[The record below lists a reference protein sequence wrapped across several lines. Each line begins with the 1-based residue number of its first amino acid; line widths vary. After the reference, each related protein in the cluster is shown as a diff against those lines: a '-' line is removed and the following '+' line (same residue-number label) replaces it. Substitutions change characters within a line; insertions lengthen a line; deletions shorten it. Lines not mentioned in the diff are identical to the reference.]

1 MYSNVWISLKKLGY
15 FVCRKNNME
24 EIQKKISQ
32 LSNELNEHNHLYY
45 IGDAPVITDFK
56 FDQMLSELQDLEKQY
71 PQFKDPNSPTQ
82 RVGGGVT
89 KFFDTIEHRY
99 PMYSLSNTYSKDELV
114 QWETRIRKIL
124 GVDTEICYTCEL
136 KFDGASISLTYEN
149 GALVQALTRGDGV
162 QGDAIT
168 TNVKTINSIPLKLKG
183 NYPKFFE
190 IRGEIILPWMGFH
203 KMNEKRAELGEP
215 LYSNPR
221 NTASGSLK
229 LQDSSLVA
237 ERPLICF
244 FYALAA
250 DQLMIDSQ
258 FEALKKAR
266 EWGFKVPDSASLAHS
281 IDEVFEFITEWD
293 EKRKSLPYEI
303 DGIVIKVNQLNQ
315 QNKLGFTAKAP
326 RWAMAYK
333 YQAQQASTVLL
344 EVQYQVG
351 RTGAI
356 TPVAIL
362 KPVLISGTIV
372 KRASLH
378 NQDQIEKLGLRIGD
392 TVFVEK
398 GGEIIPKIIG
408 IDQDKRA
415 SFKEEISFISNC
427 PECKYPLTREVGEVQ
442 HYCKNEIACPPQ
454 QIGKIQHFIG
464 RKAMNIEGLGGE
476 TVSLLFHEGLLSN
489 IADLYRLKKEKILP
503 LERMAEKSVNNLFEG
518 IGKSK
523 DKPFSKVLFGLGI
536 RYVGETVA
544 KRLAKAFGS
553 MNALMGATAEAMT
566 ETEEIGGRI
575 AESVVKY
582 FSKSSNIEVIKVLSS
597 SGLQMEEA
605 QNLNK
610 PHSIFKGKKFVV
622 SGVFEHY
629 SREGIKSEIESF
641 GGIII
646 SSVSSKTNFLV
657 AGDGTGPSK
666 KTKAVDLKIPI
677 LNEKDFLNLKE
688 QGI

>member
-1 MYSNVWISLKKLGY
+1 
-15 FVCRKNNME
+15 ME

-45 IGDAPVITDFK
+45 IEDAPVITDFK

-124 GVDTEICYTCEL
+124 GVDSEICYTCEL

-303 DGIVIKVNQLNQ
+303 DGIVIKVNQFNQ

-415 SFKEEISFISNC
+415 SFKGEISFISNC

-464 RKAMNIEGLGGE
+464 RKAMDIEGLGGE

-523 DKPFSKVLFGLGI
+523 NKPFSKVLFGLGI

-553 MNALMGATAEAMT
+553 MNALMGATTEALT

-666 KTKAVDLKIPI
+666 KTKAIDLKIPI

>member
-1 MYSNVWISLKKLGY
+1 
-15 FVCRKNNME
+15 ME

-45 IGDAPVITDFK
+45 IEDAPVITDFK

-244 FYALAA
+244 LYALAA

-266 EWGFKVPDSASLAHS
+266 EWGFKVPNSASLAHS

-303 DGIVIKVNQLNQ
+303 DGIVIKVNQFNQ

-408 IDQDKRA
+408 IDHDKRA

-427 PECKYPLTREVGEVQ
+427 PECEYPLTREVGEVQ

-523 DKPFSKVLFGLGI
+523 NKPFSKVLFGLGI

-666 KTKAVDLKIPI
+666 KTKAIDLKIPI
-677 LNEKDFLNLKE
+677 LNEKDFLSLKE

>member
-1 MYSNVWISLKKLGY
+1 
-15 FVCRKNNME
+15 ME

-32 LSNELNEHNHLYY
+32 LSNELHEHNHRYY
-45 IGDAPVITDFK
+45 IEDAPVITDFT
-56 FDQMLSELQDLEKQY
+56 FDKMLSELQDLEKQY

-89 KFFDTIEHRY
+89 KFFDTIVHRY

-124 GVDTEICYTCEL
+124 GVDTEISYTCEL

-149 GALVQALTRGDGV
+149 GSLVQALTRGDGV

-168 TNVKTINSIPLKLKG
+168 TNIKTINSIPLKLKG

-244 FYALAA
+244 LYSLAA

-266 EWGFKVPDSASLAHS
+266 EWGFKVPDSASLVHS
-281 IDEVFEFITEWD
+281 IDEVFKFITEWD
-293 EKRKSLPYEI
+293 EKRKNLPYEI
-303 DGIVIKVNQLNQ
+303 DGIVIKVNQFNQ
-315 QNKLGFTAKAP
+315 QDKLGFTAKAP
-326 RWAMAYK
+326 RWAIAYK
-333 YQAQQASTVLL
+333 YQAEQASTELL

-415 SFKEEISFISNC
+415 SFKGEISFISNC

-464 RKAMNIEGLGGE
+464 RKAMDIEGLGGE

-523 DKPFSKVLFGLGI
+523 NKPFSKVLFGLGI

-544 KRLAKAFGS
+544 KRLANAFGS
-553 MNALMGATAEAMT
+553 MNTLMEATTEALT
-566 ETEEIGGRI
+566 ETEEIGERI

-605 QNLNK
+605 QNLNNS
-610 PHSIFKGKKFVV
+610 HSVFKGKKFVV

-646 SSVSSKTNFLV
+646 SSVSSKTDFLL
-657 AGDGTGPSK
+657 AGDGIGPSK
-666 KTKAVDLKIPI
+666 KTKAIDLNIPI
-677 LNEKDFLNLKE
+677 LNEKDFLHLKE

>member
-1 MYSNVWISLKKLGY
+1 
-15 FVCRKNNME
+15 ME

-45 IGDAPVITDFK
+45 IEDAPVITDFK

-244 FYALAA
+244 LYALAA

-303 DGIVIKVNQLNQ
+303 DGIVIKVNQFNQ

-415 SFKEEISFISNC
+415 SFKGEISFISNC

-464 RKAMNIEGLGGE
+464 RKAMDIEGLGGE

-523 DKPFSKVLFGLGI
+523 NKPFSKVLFGLGI

-666 KTKAVDLKIPI
+666 KTKAIDLKIPI

>member
-1 MYSNVWISLKKLGY
+1 
-15 FVCRKNNME
+15 ME
-24 EIQKKISQ
+24 KIQKKILN
-32 LSNELNEHNHLYY
+32 LSNKLHEHNHRYY
-45 IGDAPVITDFK
+45 IEDAPVITDFT
-56 FDQMLSELQDLEKQY
+56 FDKMLSELQDLEKQY
-71 PQFKDPNSPTQ
+71 PEFKDPNSPTQ

-89 KFFDTIEHRY
+89 KFFDTIVHRY

-124 GVDTEICYTCEL
+124 GFDTEISYTCEL

-168 TNVKTINSIPLKLKG
+168 TNIKTINSIPLKLKG

-244 FYALAA
+244 LYSLAA

-266 EWGFKVPDSASLAHS
+266 EWGFKVPDSASLVHS
-281 IDEVFEFITEWD
+281 IDEVFKFITEWD
-293 EKRKSLPYEI
+293 EKRKNLPYEI
-303 DGIVIKVNQLNQ
+303 DGIVIKVNQFNQ
-315 QNKLGFTAKAP
+315 QDKLGFTAKAP
-326 RWAMAYK
+326 RWAIAYK
-333 YQAQQASTVLL
+333 YQAEQASTELL

-464 RKAMNIEGLGGE
+464 RKAMDIEGLGGE

-523 DKPFSKVLFGLGI
+523 NKPFSKVLFGLGI

-657 AGDGTGPSK
+657 AGDGTGSSK
-666 KTKAVDLKIPI
+666 KTKAVDLKIAI
-677 LNEKDFLNLKE
+677 LNEKDFINLKE

>member
-1 MYSNVWISLKKLGY
+1 MYSNVWISLKKLGC

-237 ERPLICF
+237 KRPLICF
-244 FYALAA
+244 LYALAA

-266 EWGFKVPDSASLAHS
+266 EWGFKVPNSASLAHS

-303 DGIVIKVNQLNQ
+303 DGIVIKVNQFNQ

-464 RKAMNIEGLGGE
+464 RKAMDIEGLGGE

-523 DKPFSKVLFGLGI
+523 NKPFSKVLFGLGI

-553 MNALMGATAEAMT
+553 MNTLMGATAEALT
-566 ETEEIGGRI
+566 ETEEIGERI

-666 KTKAVDLKIPI
+666 KTKAIDL
-677 LNEKDFLNLKE
+677 
-688 QGI
+688 

>member
-1 MYSNVWISLKKLGY
+1 
-15 FVCRKNNME
+15 ME

-45 IGDAPVITDFK
+45 IEDAPVITDFK

-124 GVDTEICYTCEL
+124 GVDSEICYTCEL

-244 FYALAA
+244 LYALAA

-303 DGIVIKVNQLNQ
+303 DGIVIKVNQFNQ

-415 SFKEEISFISNC
+415 SFKGEISFISNC

-464 RKAMNIEGLGGE
+464 RKAMDIEGLGGE

-523 DKPFSKVLFGLGI
+523 NKPFSKVLFGLGI

-553 MNALMGATAEAMT
+553 MNALMGATTEALT
-566 ETEEIGGRI
+566 ETEEIGERI

-666 KTKAVDLKIPI
+666 KTKAIDLKIPI

>member
-1 MYSNVWISLKKLGY
+1 
-15 FVCRKNNME
+15 ME
-24 EIQKKISQ
+24 EIQKKILQ

-45 IGDAPVITDFK
+45 IEDAPVISDFK

-303 DGIVIKVNQLNQ
+303 DGIVIKVNQFNQ

-464 RKAMNIEGLGGE
+464 RKAMDIEGLGGE

-523 DKPFSKVLFGLGI
+523 NKPFSKVLFGLGI

-688 QGI
+688 QGT

>member
-1 MYSNVWISLKKLGY
+1 
-15 FVCRKNNME
+15 ME

-45 IGDAPVITDFK
+45 IEDAPVITDFK

-124 GVDTEICYTCEL
+124 GVDSEICYTCEL

-303 DGIVIKVNQLNQ
+303 DGIVIKVNQFNQ

-415 SFKEEISFISNC
+415 SFKGEISFISNC

-464 RKAMNIEGLGGE
+464 RKAMDIEGLGGE

-523 DKPFSKVLFGLGI
+523 NKPFSKVLFGLGI

-553 MNALMGATAEAMT
+553 MNALMGATTEALT

-582 FSKSSNIEVIKVLSS
+582 FSKSSNIEVIRVLSS

-666 KTKAVDLKIPI
+666 KTKAIDLKIPI